1 MIYLYKIIENKM
13 SKLVYFK
20 RYLYVIERLRSRP
33 SNFTELQEYVIRKLE
48 SDDINTYFEYA
59 IRTFE
64 RDKKDITTLFGISI
78 EYNRKD
84 KAYYIDEEE
93 IENQSVTRIIDAFS
107 IHHAL
112 QVGNKLSPSV
122 FLEKRKSLGT
132 EHIHGIIHAIQNRF
146 ILQFTHQKHWENFST
161 QRNVNPIAI
170 KESQQRWYLIAL
182 DKKDETIK
190 TFGLDRIS
198 NLKITDIKFKS
209 IAFNVEKEFR
219 NAFGVENY
227 APTEKVI
234 LEFSKQQ
241 GNYIKTFPLHDSQR
255 IVEETEDEVILE
267 IFIHTTNDFIMELL
281 KYGSDVKVISP
292 ISLQEEIKSRILE
305 MAKLYQ

>member
-1 MIYLYKIIENKM
+1 M

-33 SNFTELQEYVIRKLE
+33 SNFTELQEYVIIKLE
-48 SDDINTYFEYA
+48 NDDINTYFEYA

-84 KAYYIDEEE
+84 KTYYIDEEE
-93 IENQSVTRIIDAFS
+93 IEDQSVTRMIDAFS

-112 QVGNKLSPSV
+112 QEGNKLSPSV

-132 EHIHGIIHAIQNRF
+132 EHIHGIIHAIKNRF
-146 ILQFTHQKHWENFST
+146 ILQFTHQKHWEDFST
-161 QRNVNPIAI
+161 QRNVKPIAI
-170 KESQQRWYLIAL
+170 KESQQRWYLVAL

-190 TFGLDRIS
+190 TFGFDRIT
-198 NLKITDIKFKS
+198 NLKITDIKFKPF
-209 IAFNVEKEFR
+209 AFNVEKEFR

-255 IVEETEDEVILE
+255 IVKETEDEVILE

-305 MAKLYQ
+305 MAKLYQQNIENSKKYF